1 MAYRPKNVQERIIH
15 RLKIAQGHLKK
26 VQEMVE
32 KDQYCVDII
41 NQSRAV
47 QSALEQIDTLLLEH
61 HLHGCV
67 TAAITEGRNEEAIAE
82 VMQVFAKRK

>member
-26 VQEMVE
+26 VREMVE
-32 KDQYCVDII
+32 KDRYCVDII

-47 QSALEQIDTLLLEH
+47 QNALEQIDALILEH
-61 HLHGCV
+61 HLNGCV
-67 TAAITEGRNEEAIAE
+67 TTAITEGRSEEAIAE
-82 VMQVFAKRK
+82 VLQVFAKRK